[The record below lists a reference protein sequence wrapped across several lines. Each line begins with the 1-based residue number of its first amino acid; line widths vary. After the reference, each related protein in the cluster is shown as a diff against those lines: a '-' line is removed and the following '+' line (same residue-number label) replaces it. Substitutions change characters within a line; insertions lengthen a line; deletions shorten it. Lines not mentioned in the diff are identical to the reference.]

1 MADAVASG
9 GMAVEDPFE
18 TEQRRALAELTRD
31 FTAREIVPVLDDWED
46 AGEIPREVSKRLG
59 NVGLL
64 GVGYPEEFGGAGGDS
79 IDVTVMTENLL
90 GAGGSGGAF
99 ASLFS
104 HGIAVPHMID
114 AVRSRQANGDQRG
127 AQWLLDNWV
136 RPVLAGDKIAALGVT
151 EPDGGSDVAHLR
163 TRAVRD
169 GDDWIINGAKTY
181 ITSGVRGDVVVVAA
195 RTGEEG
201 AAGVSLFA
209 VDTKLPGFEV
219 TRNLAK
225 MGWQCS
231 DTAELAF
238 VDLRVPDIALLTPER
253 GGGFASLSRHFAV
266 ERLSLATLAYATAAR
281 CVELTLEWARQRE
294 TFGRPLITR
303 QVIRHKLVEMHR
315 QTDVSREYTRAV
327 ALRHAQGEPVLLE
340 AVLAKNTAVAACE
353 FVTDEAVQIHGGLG
367 YMRGTEV
374 ERHYRDA
381 RIIGIGGGATEVMT
395 DLAAKLL
402 GW

>member
-1 MADAVASG
+1 MSS
-9 GMAVEDPFE
+9 DPFSTPE
-18 TEQRRALAELTRD
+18 RKALADLTRD
-31 FTAREIVPVLDDWED
+31 FTQREIVPTLAAWED
-46 AGEIPREVSKRLG
+46 DELIPREVHRALG
-59 NVGLL
+59 DAGLL
-64 GVGYPEEFGGAGGDS
+64 GVGYAEELGGSGGDS
-79 IDVTVMTENLL
+79 IDVTVLTEALMTS
-90 GAGGSGGAF
+90 GASGGAF

-104 HGIAVPHMID
+104 HGIAVPHIID
-114 AVRSRQANGDQRG
+114 AAQRRRDAGDNAG
-127 AQWLLDNWV
+127 AQLLTDEFI

-169 GDDWIINGAKTY
+169 GDGWIINGAKTY
-181 ITSGVRGDVVVVAA
+181 ITSGVRADVVVVAA

-201 AAGVSLFA
+201 AGGVSLFA
-209 VDTKLPGFEV
+209 VDTSLPGFEV
-219 TRNLAK
+219 ASKLRK

-238 VDLRVPDIALLTPER
+238 VDLRVPDSALLTPEP

-266 ERLSLATLAYATAAR
+266 ERLSLATLAYSTAQR
-281 CVELTLEWARQRE
+281 CIDLTVEWVRQRE
-294 TFGRPLITR
+294 TFGRPLLSR
-303 QVIRHKLVEMHR
+303 QVVRHDLVEMVR
-315 QTDVSREYTRAV
+315 RTDVARVYARNV
-327 ALRHAQGEPVLLE
+327 AIRHAAGEPVLLE
-340 AVLAKNTAVAACE
+340 ALLAKNTAVEACDW
-353 FVTDEAVQIHGGLG
+353 VVDRAVQLHGGIG
-367 YMRGTEV
+367 YMRETEV